1 MSAVAMAFGHLA
13 LDTNCGYFTRAL
25 SSRDGCRG
33 VLGLV
38 DGVLSPR
45 APPFAPLRSAGR
57 KRLETA
63 SVLQAAS
70 VQKKLIRKAAA

>member
-13 LDTNCGYFTRAL
+13 LDTNCGCFTRAL

-33 VLGLV
+33 VLGFF
-38 DGVLSPR
+38 DGPLSPR
-45 APPFAPLRSAGR
+45 ALLFAPLRFDPR
-57 KRLETA
+57 KRLKIA

-70 VQKKLIRKAAA
+70 VLPH